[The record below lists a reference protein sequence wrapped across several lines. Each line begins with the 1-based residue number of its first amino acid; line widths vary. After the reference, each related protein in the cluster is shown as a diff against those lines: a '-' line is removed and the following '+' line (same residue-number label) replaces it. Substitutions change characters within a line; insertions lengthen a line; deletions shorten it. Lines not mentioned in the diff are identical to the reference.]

1 MNFNLNLRVDKAM
14 DKLSESRTLRVWTY
28 IIGCLVIIGILFL
41 QAAPILASVAKIIEV
56 IR

>member
-56 IR
+56 IG

>member
-1 MNFNLNLRVDKAM
+1 M

-28 IIGCLVIIGILFL
+28 IIGCLVIIGIFFL

-56 IR
+56 IG

>member
-28 IIGCLVIIGILFL
+28 IIGCLVIIGIFFL

-56 IR
+56 IG

>member
-41 QAAPILASVAKIIEV
+41 QAAPILASIAKIIEV
-56 IR
+56 IG